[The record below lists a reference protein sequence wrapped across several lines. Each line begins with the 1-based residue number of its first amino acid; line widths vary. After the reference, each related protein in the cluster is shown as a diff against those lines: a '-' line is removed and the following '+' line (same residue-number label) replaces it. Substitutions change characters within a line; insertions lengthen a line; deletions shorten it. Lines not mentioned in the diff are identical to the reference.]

1 MRHESSRLVHRCDVL
16 RSAGWFECGAA
27 GRALAARVHAESSK
41 SVRPER
47 RAEWRGVSRAARAV
61 PQSVSFHEKPG
72 MNGGCFW
79 LDETCTG
86 IRHES
91 SRLVRWCA
99 VLRSAGWFDV
109 GAACNVVADRQSG
122 GWGKG

>member
-61 PQSVSFHEKPG
+61 PQSVSFHETLG

-79 LDETCTG
+79 IDEKCTG
-86 IRHES
+86 IRHDS
-91 SRLVRWCA
+91 SRLVCWCA
-99 VLRSAGWFDV
+99 VIRSAGGFEC
-109 GAACNVVADRQSG
+109 AAEATPGTERRQG
-122 GWGKG
+122 GED